1 MTTTDIPAHPARRA
15 DTEAW
20 LDSIG
25 ASWVFEAEFD
35 LSRIDAAASLA
46 NQVRHEPLDEE
57 VVARYGEA
65 MGRGEQF
72 PPLLVSPHT
81 ETSEAIL
88 GGNHRFAGA
97 RSRGHVKH
105 PAYVVTGDALTLLR
119 VRVEDNA
126 RHGVAS
132 TKAERIDHAQM
143 LMSFGM
149 SQAEASKIVGIDQ
162 PQLSI
167 AMTVRRAEERARGL
181 DVPDQFFRLP
191 ETTRYTVAQ
200 VTDDAVFEALA
211 TFAAE
216 ASPKAADLKALTRA
230 LKVTNTEEGLRLIGA
245 EAEEHAVRSRDLAGG
260 VRSSSRSARAIFDT
274 SLTSIAA
281 LTASDIAASCPN
293 ADVARSLAAKLMKA
307 AAVLTEAHVLL
318 TDMASEQARA
328 A

>member
-1 MTTTDIPAHPARRA
+1 MTTDTAAHPARRA

-25 ASWVFEAEFD
+25 AAWTFDPEFD
-35 LSRIDAAASLA
+35 LGRIDAAASLA

-72 PPLLVSPHT
+72 PPLLVAPHT
-81 ETSEAIL
+81 KTTEAIL
-88 GGNHRFAGA
+88 GGNHRFASA
-97 RSRGHVKH
+97 RARGWVKH
-105 PAYVVTGDALTLLR
+105 PAYVVNGDELTLLR

-143 LMSFGM
+143 LMSLGM
-149 SQAEASKIVGIDQ
+149 SQADASKVVGIDQ

-191 ETTRYTVAQ
+191 ETTRYTIAQ
-200 VTDDAVFEALA
+200 VSDDAVFEALA

-216 ASPKAADLKALTRA
+216 AAPKAADLKALTRA
-230 LKVTNTEEGLRLIGA
+230 LKVTDTEEGLRLIGA
-245 EAEEHAVRSRDLAGG
+245 EAEEHATRSRDLAGG
-260 VRSSSRSARAIFDT
+260 VRSSSRSARAVFDT
-274 SLTSIAA
+274 SLTQIAA
-281 LTASDIAASCPN
+281 LKPGDIAASCPN
-293 ADVARSLAAKLMKA
+293 ADVAKSLAEKLMKA
-307 AAVLTEAHVLL
+307 ATVIAEAHALL
-318 TDMASEQARA
+318 TDMASPEAKA